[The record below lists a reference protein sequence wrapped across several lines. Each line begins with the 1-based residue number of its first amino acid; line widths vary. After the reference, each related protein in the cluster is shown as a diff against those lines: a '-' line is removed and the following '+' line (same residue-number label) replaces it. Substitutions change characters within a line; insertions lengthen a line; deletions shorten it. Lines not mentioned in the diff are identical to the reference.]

1 MQKSILTTR
10 KWKGHSLNRLAGQN
24 KFIIW
29 ETKFYDIY
37 DQSIAKITSRS
48 NLYSRDL
55 SYFPA
60 RFLQNRKIKVLAK

>member
-10 KWKGHSLNRLAGQN
+10 KWKGHALNSLASEN

-37 DQSIAKITSRS
+37 DQSNAKITCRS

-55 SYFPA
+55 FVLLSGQVFTKS
-60 RFLQNRKIKVLAK
+60 QN